1 MTSADPMDPFD
12 VPRLLAGMTTA
23 AAVTAFLT
31 RLTAPLGFPVHV
43 IGALPHPHQPY
54 PERFIHANWPPA
66 WHDAYFNR
74 GFGEHDPVQRAAIML
89 GSSFSLDDLR
99 KGAIG
104 PLTVRETEVLDFAAA
119 LGFPHGFATPVYRDN
134 GYTGLACV
142 VGPGPDPAPRTR
154 ALLQFLLMH
163 AHDRLRALGVDAVVA
178 PCDTTDAASV
188 AGAAAAVENIDRV
201 VLKAEDELLSFLA
214 FKGERSICS
223 FSSYFWHS
231 FLFPLF
237 CTSSCSR
244 S

>member
-163 AHDRLRALGVDAVVA
+163 AHDRLRALSARPDDGSPALTQREIEVLTLARRGL
-178 PCDTTDAASV
+178 TDAAIAREAGIALRTVRFHFDAIRRKLGARTRAEALARAV
-188 AGAAAAVENIDRV
+188 AQH
-201 VLKAEDELLSFLA
+201 LLPA
-214 FKGERSICS
+214 
-223 FSSYFWHS
+223 
-231 FLFPLF
+231 
-237 CTSSCSR
+237 
-244 S
+244 